1 MDYER
6 ARKTDFKFS
15 KRSRKNLKGVHPD
28 LVKVVERALE
38 LTEVD
43 FVVVEGIRTL
53 EKQRQYVES
62 GASKTMN
69 SRHLTGH
76 AVDLIAWVDRTVNW
90 SLTYYEK
97 IAAAM
102 KEAGR
107 ELGIPVEWGGDWK
120 TFKDGPHF
128 QLPWKEYPK

>member
-1 MDYER
+1 MDYPR
-6 ARKTDFKFS
+6 SKVNDFVFS

-43 FVVVEGIRTL
+43 FVVVEGIRS
-53 EKQRQYVES
+53 EKKQRHYVET

-76 AVDLIAWVDRTVNW
+76 AVDLIAWVGGTVNW
-90 SLTYYEK
+90 DLINYEK

-107 ELGIPVEWGGDWK
+107 ELGIPVEWGGDWN

>member
-1 MDYER
+1 MDYPR
-6 ARKTDFKFS
+6 SKVNDFVFS
-15 KRSRKNLKGVHPD
+15 KRSLRNLEGVHPD
-28 LVKVVERALE
+28 LVLVVRRALE

-62 GASKTMN
+62 GASRTMN

-90 SLTYYEK
+90 CLVYYEK

-102 KEAGR
+102 KEAGS

-120 TFKDGPHF
+120 GFKDGPHF

>member
-1 MDYER
+1 MDYPR
-6 ARKTDFKFS
+6 NKVNDFVFS
-15 KRSRKNLKGVHPD
+15 KRSLNNLKDVHPD

-43 FVVVEGIRTL
+43 FVVVEGVRTE

>member
-1 MDYER
+1 MGFILSR
-6 ARKTDFKFS
+6 
-15 KRSRKNLKGVHPD
+15 RSLKNLEGVHED
-28 LVKVVERALE
+28 LVKVVKRAIE

-43 FVVVEGIRTL
+43 FVVVEGVRTL
-53 EKQRQYVES
+53 EKQKQYFTS

-76 AVDLIAWVDRTVNW
+76 AVDLIALVGGTVNW
-90 SLTYYEK
+90 DLVNYEK

-120 TFKDGPHF
+120 SFKDGPHF
-128 QLPWKEYPK
+128 QLSWKEYPR

>member
-1 MDYER
+1 MDYPR
-6 ARKTDFKFS
+6 SKVNDFVFS
-15 KRSRKNLKGVHPD
+15 KRSLKNLEGVHSD
-28 LVKVVERALE
+28 LVMVVSRALE

-53 EKQRQYVES
+53 EKQRQYVEA

>member
-1 MDYER
+1 MDYGR
-6 ARKTDFKFS
+6 ARKTDFTLS
-15 KRSRKNLKGVHPD
+15 QRSLDNLKGVHPD
-28 LVKVVERALE
+28 LVKVVERAHE

-43 FVVVEGIRTL
+43 IVVVEGKRTE
-53 EKQRQYVES
+53 EKQRHYVEI

-76 AVDLIAWVDRTVNW
+76 AVDLIAWVGRTVNRG
-90 SLTYYEK
+90 LYYYQK
-97 IAAAM
+97 ISDAM

>member
-1 MDYER
+1 MGFILSR
-6 ARKTDFKFS
+6 
-15 KRSRKNLKGVHPD
+15 RSLKNLEGVHED
-28 LVKVVERALE
+28 LVKVVKRAIE

-43 FVVVEGIRTL
+43 FVVVEGVRTL
-53 EKQRQYVES
+53 EKQKQYFTS

-76 AVDLIAWVDRTVNW
+76 AVDFIALVGGTVNW
-90 SLTYYEK
+90 DLVNYEK